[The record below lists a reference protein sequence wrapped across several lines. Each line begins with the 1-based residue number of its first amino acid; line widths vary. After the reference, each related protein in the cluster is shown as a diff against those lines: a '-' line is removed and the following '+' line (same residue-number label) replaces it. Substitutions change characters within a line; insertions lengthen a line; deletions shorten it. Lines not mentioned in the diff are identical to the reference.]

1 MLPHKKIC
9 ILLTFISFI
18 CLYSFYSCKKTDVV
32 KNPDLTDPMAV
43 LNLPAISFNYAKLLS
58 KIHEKIESLQNEI
71 KGNHFE
77 DCDSG
82 HDFETHQNIE
92 FAIEEL
98 KSLLEDKK

>member
-1 MLPHKKIC
+1 MKIKC
-9 ILLTFISFI
+9 PVAGCRYVGKGIGYINYHFDE
-18 CLYSFYSCKKTDVV
+18 KHG
-32 KNPDLTDPMAV
+32 PMV
-43 LNLPAISFNYAKLLS
+43 ISFNYAKLLS